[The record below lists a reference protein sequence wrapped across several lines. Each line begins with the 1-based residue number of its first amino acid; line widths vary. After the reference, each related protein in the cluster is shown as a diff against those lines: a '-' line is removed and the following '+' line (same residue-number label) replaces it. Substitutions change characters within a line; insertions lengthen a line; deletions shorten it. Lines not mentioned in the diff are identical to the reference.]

1 MTIIKDGMHP
11 RYLGWQVDW
20 PVFVKMPFS
29 ADGKHWKRREH
40 FNWAERNLETK
51 DIASLYAQGF
61 IYHNTELAK
70 ENKVGL
76 RLDEMNKEALKRL
89 VTQLNAIV
97 KDRTASTQEFN
108 NKRCNQSK
116 IEDKQRGLLRRWLNR
131 NPWIMDDFYHLRDH
145 ILGE

>member
-1 MTIIKDGMHP
+1 MAIIRDGMHP

-51 DIASLYAQGF
+51 DVASLYAQGF

-70 ENKVGL
+70 ENKVGD
-76 RLDEMNKEALKRL
+76 RLSEMNTEELKSL

-97 KDRTASTQEFN
+97 KDRTTSSQEYN
-108 NKRCNQSK
+108 NKRCKQSK
-116 IEDKQRGLLRRWLNR
+116 IDDKQRGLIRRFLNR
-131 NPWIMDDFYHLRDH
+131 NPWIAEDFYRLRDH
-145 ILGE
+145 IIGD